1 LRAARF
7 EVARRRSELLHV
19 GDRELE
25 RLASVAADAALMRVV
40 ADLDH
45 YRGSSR
51 FTTWA
56 AKFALLEAAVRL
68 RKLRTLQSARI
79 AVRERLPERSFSEL
93 DVGPESRSSCFA
105 RGERVGHTDH
115 PAIPMNEQHDHGGRQ
130 ERGGLEQDEDRV
142 VSMQRQGADHD
153 AAREPHRP
161 RAPADA
167 GRTVLAGEVDDL
179 REIGEHRDGYAGN
192 ANELKHASGIL

>member
-1 LRAARF
+1 VVRPAPCAAPAAGLPVDGGSGPDDESRDWLESLAADCRGDAVARLRGHLLRAARF

-79 AVRERLPERSFSEL
+79 AVRERLPDAEL
-93 DVGPESRSSCFA
+93 
-105 RGERVGHTDH
+105 
-115 PAIPMNEQHDHGGRQ
+115 
-130 ERGGLEQDEDRV
+130 L
-142 VSMQRQGADHD
+142 
-153 AAREPHRP
+153 
-161 RAPADA
+161 
-167 GRTVLAGEVDDL
+167 
-179 REIGEHRDGYAGN
+179 
-192 ANELKHASGIL
+192 